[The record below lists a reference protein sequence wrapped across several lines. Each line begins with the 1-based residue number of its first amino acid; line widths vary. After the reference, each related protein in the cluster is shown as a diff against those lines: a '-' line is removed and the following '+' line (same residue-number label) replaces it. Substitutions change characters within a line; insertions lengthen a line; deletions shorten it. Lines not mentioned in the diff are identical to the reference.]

1 MTSVDL
7 LIIMAHPDD
16 AELCCSGTILSC
28 IDNDLSVGMIDL
40 TRGELG
46 TRGSGKVRIEEAK
59 NAAKVLGVN
68 FRYNLELRD
77 GFISDDEE
85 SIFEVIKVIREFK
98 PKVIITNSKTDRH
111 PDHESAARL
120 VKKACFLS
128 GLIKISTKKDNL
140 DQESWRPKS
149 LLYSIQNNYVEPHF
163 IVDVSKYIDV
173 KINAINC
180 FKSQFYDPKSKENDS
195 FISTKEFMDF
205 IKSRSIE
212 MGHSIGVKHG
222 EGFTSENKLKL
233 TSLDSFF

>member
-1 MTSVDL
+1 
-7 LIIMAHPDD
+7 
-16 AELCCSGTILSC
+16 
-28 IDNDLSVGMIDL
+28 
-40 TRGELG
+40 
-46 TRGSGKVRIEEAK
+46 
-59 NAAKVLGVN
+59 
-68 FRYNLELRD
+68 
-77 GFISDDEE
+77 
-85 SIFEVIKVIREFK
+85 IREFK

-149 LLYSIQNNYVEPHF
+149 LLYSIQNNYIEPHF
-163 IVDVSKYIDV
+163 VVDVSKYIDV
-173 KINAINC
+173 KINAIKC
-180 FKSQFYDPKSKENDS
+180 FKSQFYDPKSNENDS

>member
-28 IDNDLSVGMIDL
+28 IDNGFSVGMIDL

-46 TRGSGKVRIEEAK
+46 TRGSGKIRIEEAN

-68 FRYNLELRD
+68 FRHNLELRD
-77 GFISDDEE
+77 GFISDDKE
-85 SIFEVIKVIREFK
+85 SIFEVVKIIREFK

-111 PDHESAARL
+111 PDHESAASL

-128 GLIKISTKKDNL
+128 GLIKINTKKDNL

-163 IVDVSKYIDV
+163 VVDVSKYIDV

-180 FKSQFYDPKSKENDS
+180 FKSQFYDPKSEENES

>member
-28 IDNDLSVGMIDL
+28 IDNGLSIGMIDL

-46 TRGSGKVRIEEAK
+46 TRGSGKIRIEEAK

-68 FRYNLELRD
+68 FRHNLELRD

-163 IVDVSKYIDV
+163 VVDVSKYIDV
-173 KINAINC
+173 KINAIKC

-233 TSLDSFF
+233 TSLDSLF

>member
-28 IDNDLSVGMIDL
+28 IDNGLSVGMIDL

-85 SIFEVIKVIREFK
+85 SIFDVIKVIREFK

-149 LLYSIQNNYVEPHF
+149 LLYSIQNNYIEPHF
-163 IVDVSKYIDV
+163 VVDVSKYIDI
-173 KINAINC
+173 KINAIKC

>member
-1 MTSVDL
+1 
-7 LIIMAHPDD
+7 MAHPDD

-28 IDNDLSVGMIDL
+28 IDNGLSVGMIDL

-85 SIFEVIKVIREFK
+85 SIFEVVKIIREFK

-149 LLYSIQNNYVEPHF
+149 LLYSIQNNYIEPHF
-163 IVDVSKYIDV
+163 VVDVSKYIDI
-173 KINAINC
+173 KINAIKC

>member
-28 IDNDLSVGMIDL
+28 IDNGLSVGMIDL

-85 SIFEVIKVIREFK
+85 SIFEVVKIIREFK

-120 VKKACFLS
+120 VKKAFFLS

-149 LLYSIQNNYVEPHF
+149 LLYSIQNNYIEPHF
-163 IVDVSKYIDV
+163 VVDVSKYIDI
-173 KINAINC
+173 KINAIKC

>member
-28 IDNDLSVGMIDL
+28 IDNGLSVGMIDL

-85 SIFEVIKVIREFK
+85 SIFDVIKVIREFK

-120 VKKACFLS
+120 VKKAFFLS

-149 LLYSIQNNYVEPHF
+149 LLYSIQNNYIEPHF
-163 IVDVSKYIDV
+163 VVDVSKYIDI
-173 KINAINC
+173 KINAIKC

>member
-28 IDNDLSVGMIDL
+28 IDNGFSVGMIDL

-46 TRGSGKVRIEEAK
+46 TRGSGKIRIEEAN

-68 FRYNLELRD
+68 FRHNLELRD
-77 GFISDDEE
+77 GFISDDKE
-85 SIFEVIKVIREFK
+85 SIFEVVKIIREFK

-128 GLIKISTKKDNL
+128 GLIKINTKKDNL

-163 IVDVSKYIDV
+163 VVDVSKYIDI
-173 KINAINC
+173 KINAIKC
-180 FKSQFYDPKSKENDS
+180 FKSQFYDPKSEENDS

>member
-85 SIFEVIKVIREFK
+85 SIFDVIKVIREFK

-163 IVDVSKYIDV
+163 VVDVSKYIDV
-173 KINAINC
+173 KINAIKC

>member
-28 IDNDLSVGMIDL
+28 IDNGLSVGMIDL

-85 SIFEVIKVIREFK
+85 SIFDVIKVIREFK

-149 LLYSIQNNYVEPHF
+149 LLYSIQNNYIEPHF
-163 IVDVSKYIDV
+163 VVDVSKYIDV
-173 KINAINC
+173 KINAIKC

-233 TSLDSFF
+233 TSLDSLF

>member
-46 TRGSGKVRIEEAK
+46 TRGSGKVRIEEAN

-68 FRYNLELRD
+68 FRHNLELRD

-85 SIFEVIKVIREFK
+85 SIFEVVKIIREFK

-120 VKKACFLS
+120 VKKASFLS

-149 LLYSIQNNYVEPHF
+149 LLYSIQNNYIEPHF
-163 IVDVSKYIDV
+163 VVDVSKYIDV
-173 KINAINC
+173 KINAIKC

>member
-28 IDNDLSVGMIDL
+28 IDNGLSVGMIDL

-149 LLYSIQNNYVEPHF
+149 LLYSIQNNYIEPHF
-163 IVDVSKYIDV
+163 VVDVSKYIDV
-173 KINAINC
+173 KINAIKC

>member
-28 IDNDLSVGMIDL
+28 IDNGLSVGMIDL

-85 SIFEVIKVIREFK
+85 SIFDVIKVIREFK

-128 GLIKISTKKDNL
+128 GLIKINTKKDNL

-149 LLYSIQNNYVEPHF
+149 LLYSIQNNYIEPHF
-163 IVDVSKYIDV
+163 VVDVSKYIDI
-173 KINAINC
+173 KINAIKC

>member
-1 MTSVDL
+1 
-7 LIIMAHPDD
+7 MAHPDD

-28 IDNDLSVGMIDL
+28 IDNGFSVGMIDL

-46 TRGSGKVRIEEAK
+46 TRGSGKIRIEEAN

-68 FRYNLELRD
+68 FRHNLELRD
-77 GFISDDEE
+77 GFISDDKE
-85 SIFEVIKVIREFK
+85 SIFEVVKIIREFK

-111 PDHESAARL
+111 PDHESAASL

-128 GLIKISTKKDNL
+128 GLIKINTKKDNL

-163 IVDVSKYIDV
+163 VVDVSKYIDV

-180 FKSQFYDPKSKENDS
+180 FKSQFYDPKSEENES

-233 TSLDSFF
+233 TSLDSLF

>member
-28 IDNDLSVGMIDL
+28 IDNGLSVGMIDL

-46 TRGSGKVRIEEAK
+46 TRGSGKVRIEEAN

-85 SIFEVIKVIREFK
+85 SIFEVVKIIREFK

-140 DQESWRPKS
+140 DQESWIPKS

-163 IVDVSKYIDV
+163 VVDVSKYIDV
-173 KINAINC
+173 KINAIKC
-180 FKSQFYDPKSKENDS
+180 FKSQFYDPKSKENES

-233 TSLDSFF
+233 TTLDSLF

>member
-28 IDNDLSVGMIDL
+28 IDNGLSVGMIDL

-46 TRGSGKVRIEEAK
+46 TRGSGKVRIEEAN

-68 FRYNLELRD
+68 FRHNLELRD

-85 SIFEVIKVIREFK
+85 SIFEVVKIIREFK

-163 IVDVSKYIDV
+163 VVDVSKYIDV

-180 FKSQFYDPKSKENDS
+180 FKSQFYDPKSKENES

-233 TSLDSFF
+233 TSLDSLF

>member
-28 IDNDLSVGMIDL
+28 IDNGFSVGMIDL

-46 TRGSGKVRIEEAK
+46 TRGSGKIRIEEAN

-68 FRYNLELRD
+68 FRHNLELRD
-77 GFISDDEE
+77 GFISDDKE
-85 SIFEVIKVIREFK
+85 SIFEVVKIIREFK

-111 PDHESAARL
+111 PDHESAASL

-128 GLIKISTKKDNL
+128 GLIKINTKKDNL

-163 IVDVSKYIDV
+163 VVDVSKYIDI
-173 KINAINC
+173 KINAIKC
-180 FKSQFYDPKSKENDS
+180 FKSQFYDPKSEENDS

>member
-7 LIIMAHPDD
+7 LIVMAHPDD

-28 IDNDLSVGMIDL
+28 IDNGLSVGMIDL

-46 TRGSGKVRIEEAK
+46 TRGSAKIRIQEAK
-59 NAAKVLGVN
+59 NAAKVLGVK

-85 SIFEVIKVIREFK
+85 SILKVVKIIREFK
-98 PKVIITNSKTDRH
+98 PKIIITNSKTDRH
-111 PDHESAARL
+111 PDHESAAIL

-128 GLIKISTKKDNL
+128 GLLKINTKKDNIV
-140 DQESWRPKS
+140 QESWRPKS
-149 LLYSIQNNYVEPHF
+149 LFYSIQNNYVEPHF
-163 IVDVSKYIDV
+163 IIDVSKYFETKIDV
-173 KINAINC
+173 INC
-180 FKSQFYDPKSKENDS
+180 FESQFYDPKSKESDS

-233 TSLDSFF
+233 NSLDSFI

>member
-28 IDNDLSVGMIDL
+28 IDNGLSIGMIDL

-46 TRGSGKVRIEEAK
+46 TRGSGKIRIEEAN
-59 NAAKVLGVN
+59 NAAKLLGVN
-68 FRYNLELRD
+68 FRHNLELRD

-85 SIFEVIKVIREFK
+85 SIFEVVKIIREFK

-163 IVDVSKYIDV
+163 VVDVSKYIDV
-173 KINAINC
+173 KINAIKC

-233 TSLDSFF
+233 TSLDSLF

>member
-28 IDNDLSVGMIDL
+28 IDNGLSIGMIDL

-46 TRGSGKVRIEEAK
+46 TRGSGKIRIEEAN

-68 FRYNLELRD
+68 FRHNLELRD

-85 SIFEVIKVIREFK
+85 SIFEVVKIIREFK

-140 DQESWRPKS
+140 HQESWRPKS

-163 IVDVSKYIDV
+163 VVDVSKYIDV
-173 KINAINC
+173 KINAIKC

-233 TSLDSFF
+233 TSLDSLF

>member
-85 SIFEVIKVIREFK
+85 SIFEVVKIIREFK

-149 LLYSIQNNYVEPHF
+149 LLYSIQNNYIEPHF
-163 IVDVSKYIDV
+163 VVDVSKYIDV
-173 KINAINC
+173 KINAIKC

>member
-28 IDNDLSVGMIDL
+28 IDNGLSIGMIDL

-46 TRGSGKVRIEEAK
+46 TRGSGKIRIEEAN

-68 FRYNLELRD
+68 FRHNLELRD
-77 GFISDDEE
+77 GFISVDEE
-85 SIFEVIKVIREFK
+85 SIFEVVKIIREFK

-163 IVDVSKYIDV
+163 VVDVSKYIDV
-173 KINAINC
+173 KINAIKC
-180 FKSQFYDPKSKENDS
+180 FQSQFYDPKSKESDS

-233 TSLDSFF
+233 TSLDSLF

>member
-28 IDNDLSVGMIDL
+28 IDNGLSVGMIDL

-85 SIFEVIKVIREFK
+85 SIFDVIKVIREFK

-149 LLYSIQNNYVEPHF
+149 LLYSIQNNYIEPHF
-163 IVDVSKYIDV
+163 VVDVSKYIDV

-180 FKSQFYDPKSKENDS
+180 FKSQFYDPKSEENES

-233 TSLDSFF
+233 TSLDSLF

>member
-28 IDNDLSVGMIDL
+28 IDNGLSVGMIDL

-68 FRYNLELRD
+68 FRYNLEL
-77 GFISDDEE
+77 
-85 SIFEVIKVIREFK
+85 REFK

-149 LLYSIQNNYVEPHF
+149 LLYSIQNNYIEPHF
-163 IVDVSKYIDV
+163 VVDVSKYIDI
-173 KINAINC
+173 KINAIKC

>member
-28 IDNDLSVGMIDL
+28 IDNGLSVGMIDL

-68 FRYNLELRD
+68 FRYNLELRYV
-77 GFISDDEE
+77 FISDDEE
-85 SIFEVIKVIREFK
+85 SIFDVIKVIREFK

-111 PDHESAARL
+111 PDHESAASL

-128 GLIKISTKKDNL
+128 GLIKINTKKDNL

-163 IVDVSKYIDV
+163 VVDVSKYIDI
-173 KINAINC
+173 KINAIKC
-180 FKSQFYDPKSKENDS
+180 FKSQFYDPKSEENES

>member
-28 IDNDLSVGMIDL
+28 IDNGLSVGMIDL

-85 SIFEVIKVIREFK
+85 SIFDVIKVIREFK

-111 PDHESAARL
+111 PDHESAASL

-128 GLIKISTKKDNL
+128 GLIKINTKKDNL

-163 IVDVSKYIDV
+163 VVDVSKYIDV

-180 FKSQFYDPKSKENDS
+180 FKSQFYDPKSEENES

-233 TSLDSFF
+233 TSLDSLF

>member
-28 IDNDLSVGMIDL
+28 IDNGLSVGMIDL

-85 SIFEVIKVIREFK
+85 SIFEVVKIIREFK

-149 LLYSIQNNYVEPHF
+149 LLYSIQNNYIEPHF
-163 IVDVSKYIDV
+163 VVDVSKYIDV
-173 KINAINC
+173 KINAIKC

>member
-28 IDNDLSVGMIDL
+28 IDNGFSVGMIDL

-46 TRGSGKVRIEEAK
+46 TRGSGKIRIEEAN

-68 FRYNLELRD
+68 FRHNLELRD
-77 GFISDDEE
+77 GFISDDKE
-85 SIFEVIKVIREFK
+85 SIFEVVKIIREFK

-111 PDHESAARL
+111 PDHESAASL

-128 GLIKISTKKDNL
+128 GLIKINTKKDNL

-163 IVDVSKYIDV
+163 VVDVSKYIDI
-173 KINAINC
+173 KINAIKC

-233 TSLDSFF
+233 TSLDSLF

>member
-1 MTSVDL
+1 
-7 LIIMAHPDD
+7 MAHPDD

-28 IDNDLSVGMIDL
+28 IDNGLSVGMIDL

-68 FRYNLELRD
+68 LRYNLELRD

-85 SIFEVIKVIREFK
+85 SIFDVIKVIREFK

-149 LLYSIQNNYVEPHF
+149 LLYSIQNNYIEPHF
-163 IVDVSKYIDV
+163 VVDVSKYIDI
-173 KINAINC
+173 KINAIKC

>member
-28 IDNDLSVGMIDL
+28 IDNGFSVGMIDL

-46 TRGSGKVRIEEAK
+46 TRGSGKIRIEEAN

-68 FRYNLELRD
+68 FRHNLELRD
-77 GFISDDEE
+77 GFISDDKE
-85 SIFEVIKVIREFK
+85 SIFEVVKIIREFK

-111 PDHESAARL
+111 PDHESAASL

-128 GLIKISTKKDNL
+128 GLIKINTKKDNL

-163 IVDVSKYIDV
+163 VVDVSKYIDV

-180 FKSQFYDPKSKENDS
+180 FKSQFYDPKSEENES

-233 TSLDSFF
+233 TSLDSLF

>member
-1 MTSVDL
+1 
-7 LIIMAHPDD
+7 MAHPDD

-28 IDNDLSVGMIDL
+28 IDNGLSVGMIDL

-85 SIFEVIKVIREFK
+85 SIFDVIKVIREFK

-111 PDHESAARL
+111 PDHESAASL

-128 GLIKISTKKDNL
+128 GLIKINTKKDNL

-163 IVDVSKYIDV
+163 VVDVSKYIDI
-173 KINAINC
+173 KINAIKC
-180 FKSQFYDPKSKENDS
+180 FKSQFYDPKSEENES